1 MIGLLRVFLVRHGET
16 AWSLSGQH
24 TGRTE
29 LALTAHGEQCA
40 RKLGP
45 ALEQIAFSMVLTSP
59 RLRAR
64 QTCEL
69 AGFDGRAKVDPE
81 LAEWD
86 YGAYEGMRSG
96 DIRLEHPDWDIW
108 RDGCPDGETVADVSA
123 RADRV
128 VARLRPL
135 VGAAVLFSHGQFG
148 RVLAARW
155 LGLEA
160 SDGKRFALDPASIST
175 LGFEEDDAARPVISL
190 WNAAPAALGGVRS
203 SRSVPC

>member
-155 LGLEA
+155 IGAPVFEGQHLALHGASLG
-160 SDGKRFALDPASIST
+160 I
-175 LGFEEDDAARPVISL
+175 LGHEPHHPETPVIAL
-190 WNAAPAALGGVRS
+190 WNAAPQFL
-203 SRSVPC
+203 PHIQ